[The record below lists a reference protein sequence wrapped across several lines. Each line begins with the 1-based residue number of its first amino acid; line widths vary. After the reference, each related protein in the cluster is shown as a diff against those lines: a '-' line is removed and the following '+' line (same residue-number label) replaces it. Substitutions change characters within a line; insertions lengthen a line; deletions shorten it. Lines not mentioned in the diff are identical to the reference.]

1 MQRDGDRSDAPSG
14 RGQDD
19 RFAAQ
24 ESTRASWNRAT
35 ANHNAHKGDQAAF
48 LRAGGETLFAEE
60 LGLLG
65 ELASRRVLHIQCN
78 SGQDSLCLARRG
90 AEVVGVDFSDEA
102 IRFARQLSTDS
113 GIVARFELG
122 EAISWMASTDE
133 RFDLVFASYGV
144 TTWIEDLAAWARGV
158 FRVLRPGGR
167 FVYLEFH
174 PLSWSLGAALDLRGG
189 DDYFQRQPYRDP
201 VGDYVAESGAGLG
214 ALGGGAAGSNEIPAL
229 SWQHTLADL
238 LSAFAGAGLRI
249 EILREY
255 PFSNGCR
262 IQEGLVQS
270 GDGDRRWHFPEGVT
284 RTPLMFGLVASRPS
298 S

>member
-1 MQRDGDRSDAPSG
+1 MPSG
-14 RGQDD
+14 DDTLVTGLNREPDTRLVGQ
-19 RFAAQ
+19 Q
-24 ESTRASWNRAT
+24 STRASWNRAT

-48 LRAGGETLFAEE
+48 LRAGGETLFDEE

-65 ELASRRVLHIQCN
+65 ELAGRRLLHIQCN

-102 IRFARQLSTDS
+102 ICFAQRLSTDS
-113 GIVARFELG
+113 GIRARFELG
-122 EAISWMASTDE
+122 EAISWMTSTDE

-167 FVYLEFH
+167 FVYVEFH
-174 PLSWSLGAALDLRGG
+174 PLAWSLGAALDLRGG
-189 DDYFQRQPYRDP
+189 DDYFQREPYLEP

-214 ALGGGAAGSNEIPAL
+214 VTDVGAPGTNEIPAL

-238 LSAFAGAGLRI
+238 LSAFASAGLRL

-262 IQEGLVQS
+262 LSEGLVES
-270 GDGDRRWHFPEGVT
+270 TDGDRRWHFPDGVT
-284 RTPLMFGLVASRPS
+284 RTPLMFGLVASKAPD
-298 S
+298 

>member
-1 MQRDGDRSDAPSG
+1 MPSG
-14 RGQDD
+14 DEMSIVGLNGGVETRLVDPQ
-19 RFAAQ
+19 
-24 ESTRASWNRAT
+24 STRASWNRAT

-48 LRAGGETLFAEE
+48 LRAGGETLFDEE

-65 ELASRRVLHIQCN
+65 ELAGQRLLHIQCN

-102 IRFARQLSTDS
+102 IGFARQLSADS
-113 GIVARFELG
+113 EICASFELG
-122 EAISWMASTDE
+122 EAISWMASTDK

-158 FRVLRPGGR
+158 VRVLRPGGR
-167 FVYLEFH
+167 FVYVEFH

-189 DDYFQRQPYRDP
+189 DDYFQREPYLDP
-201 VGDYVAESGAGLG
+201 VGDYVAEAGAGLG
-214 ALGGGAAGSNEIPAL
+214 AADVGAPGTNEIPAL

-238 LSAFAGAGLRI
+238 LSAFVGAGLRI
-249 EILREY
+249 ELLREY

-262 IQEGLVQS
+262 LQEGLVES
-270 GDGDRRWHFPEGVT
+270 AEADRRWHFPEGVT
-284 RTPLMFGLVASRPS
+284 RTPLMFGLVASRALD
-298 S
+298 